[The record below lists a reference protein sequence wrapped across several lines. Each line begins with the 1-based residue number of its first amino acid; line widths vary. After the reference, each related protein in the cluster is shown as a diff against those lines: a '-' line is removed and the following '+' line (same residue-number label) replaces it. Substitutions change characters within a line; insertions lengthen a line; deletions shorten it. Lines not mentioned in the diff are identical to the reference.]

1 MHRNID
7 ENLMQSNIRYPEA
20 VVDINF
26 QTVRHI
32 EATTHHNI
40 FLQTQNWQNES
51 LQKIITEEHI
61 AASWTQLFPER
72 HPNNSVPQL
81 TSSLI

>member
-40 FLQTQNWQNES
+40 FLQTQN
-51 LQKIITEEHI
+51 
-61 AASWTQLFPER
+61 
-72 HPNNSVPQL
+72 
-81 TSSLI
+81 